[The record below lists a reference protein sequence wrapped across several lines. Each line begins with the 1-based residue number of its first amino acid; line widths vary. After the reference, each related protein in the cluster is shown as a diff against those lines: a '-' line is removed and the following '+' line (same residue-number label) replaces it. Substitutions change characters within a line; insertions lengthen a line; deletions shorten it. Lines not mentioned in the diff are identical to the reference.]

1 MNNMLENKV
10 LVNLYVLSIGKN
22 FEIFIPVN
30 EKVGNITKL
39 LNANLFNAIQSGK
52 NCVLMNTE
60 EGICYELRS
69 PMCPTIITACWT
81 ITRVAV
87 C

>member
-52 NCVLMNTE
+52 NCVLMNSE
-60 EGICYELRS
+60 EGICYENNQ
-69 PMCPTIITACWT
+69 IIRDTS
-81 ITRVAV
+81 IKNGTRLILI
-87 C
+87 